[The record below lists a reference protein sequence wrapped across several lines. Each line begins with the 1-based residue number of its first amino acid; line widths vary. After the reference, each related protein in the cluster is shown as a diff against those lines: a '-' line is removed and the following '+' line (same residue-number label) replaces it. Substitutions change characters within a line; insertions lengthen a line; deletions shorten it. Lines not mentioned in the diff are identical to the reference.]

1 MQATV
6 SDNMFPA
13 RVQQPDYWVMIS
25 DLMSLI
31 ERIRTCM
38 QIASDSPG
46 CEETEDNV
54 VVLNDIA
61 PQDTL
66 RNNALNDC
74 CLQLREALHFMLEA
88 RASSGIRDSR
98 SAGERLTNSAVAAR

>member
-1 MQATV
+1 
-6 SDNMFPA
+6 
-13 RVQQPDYWVMIS
+13 MIS

-31 ERIRTCM
+31 ERIRTCIE
-38 QIASDSPG
+38 IASDSQG

-88 RASSGIRDSR
+88 RSSSGLQDSR
-98 SAGERLTNSAVAAR
+98 STAGRLTNRTAAG